1 MSNIYLKVIE
11 ESDLMVAPML
21 LLAQINEKEAYACD
35 EKPVLR

>member
-1 MSNIYLKVIE
+1 MSYIYLKVIE

-21 LLAQINEKEAYACD
+21 LLAQINEKEAYAGD